1 MIGFYSLWINTF
13 DDYYQENQ
21 PFCLKECEC
30 CSNCTS
36 VTCSDKMDI
45 HNQPYQCIP
54 EEVAQ
59 NWHKECL
66 QPSENLCSYNGKH
79 SLIETLFSKHCNVT
93 QEGKI

>member
-1 MIGFYSLWINTF
+1 MIGIHSLQLHRF

-21 PFCLKECEC
+21 PFCLEECEC

-36 VTCSDKMDI
+36 VTCSDIMDV
-45 HNQPYQCIP
+45 HNQPYQCIA

-66 QPSENLCSYNGKH
+66 EPSENLCIYNGKH
-79 SLIETLFSKHCNVT
+79 SLIETFISNF
-93 QEGKI
+93 